1 MTRLHLEVNFGQKN
15 MQVILVFSNIEF
27 PLLNILISVS
37 KHWIF
42 VRRITLCISY
52 KVLLLKTDLHKFTN
66 WIFYWVVENIPI
78 TAEFKTRILKHSL

>member
-27 PLLNILISVS
+27 LLLNILISVS

-52 KVLLLKTDLHKFTN
+52 KMLLLTNDLHKLDFLLGGQKYSN
-66 WIFYWVVENIPI
+66 Y
-78 TAEFKTRILKHSL
+78 LKI

>member
-27 PLLNILISVS
+27 LLLNILISVS

-52 KVLLLKTDLHKFTN
+52 KVLLLKTDLHKFTIGGGSYRTKVN
-66 WIFYWVVENIPI
+66 FLMW
-78 TAEFKTRILKHSL
+78 TK

>member
-27 PLLNILISVS
+27 LLLNILISVS

-52 KVLLLKTDLHKFTN
+52 KILLLKNDLHKLDFLLGGQKYSN
-66 WIFYWVVENIPI
+66 Y
-78 TAEFKTRILKHSL
+78 LKI

>member
-27 PLLNILISVS
+27 LLLNILISVS

-52 KVLLLKTDLHKFTN
+52 KMLLLKNDLHKLDFLLDGRKYSN
-66 WIFYWVVENIPI
+66 Y
-78 TAEFKTRILKHSL
+78 LKI

>member
-27 PLLNILISVS
+27 LLLNILISVS

-52 KVLLLKTDLHKFTN
+52 KILLLKNDLHKLDFLLGGRKYSN
-66 WIFYWVVENIPI
+66 H
-78 TAEFKTRILKHSL
+78 LKI

>member
-27 PLLNILISVS
+27 LLLNILISVS

-52 KVLLLKTDLHKFTN
+52 KVLLLKTDLHKFTIGGPIKSSLI
-66 WIFYWVVENIPI
+66 IFARYTN
-78 TAEFKTRILKHSL
+78 TFT

>member
-42 VRRITLCISY
+42 VRRITLCTLY
-52 KVLLLKTDLHKFTN
+52 KMLLLKNDLHKLDFLLDGRKYSN
-66 WIFYWVVENIPI
+66 Y
-78 TAEFKTRILKHSL
+78 LKI